1 MYVTLGEYMLS
12 ESQLRVRT
20 TVDRSR
26 NRKKSGWYQKEMER
40 MLKERILKEM
50 ERNTKQSKVRPNE
63 VEEADAEDS
72 TARGRQHG
80 RRNITTKAQT

>member
-26 NRKKSGWYQKEMER
+26 NRKKSDWFQKEMER
-40 MLKERILKEM
+40 ILKERILKEM

-72 TARGRQHG
+72 TARERQHG